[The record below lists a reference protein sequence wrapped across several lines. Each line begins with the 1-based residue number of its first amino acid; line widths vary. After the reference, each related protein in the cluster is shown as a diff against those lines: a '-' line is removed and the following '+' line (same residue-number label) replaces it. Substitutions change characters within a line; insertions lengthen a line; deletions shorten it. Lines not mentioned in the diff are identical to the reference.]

1 MESEAARY
9 NLCQRTHMAA
19 SKRIRTVLYG
29 DQRLSTGEL
38 EILHTPAMQRLYGLR
53 QLGFTDRVFIDASH
67 ARIHHVVGVLHQVD
81 NLISAVVA
89 NLKRSSRT
97 LRIGGKHGHE
107 NFSASQLAI
116 IVRKRGPVVRLV
128 GLLHDLTHAPFGHT
142 VEDEIK
148 LVGTKHDDP
157 ARQATAFYRLLCQLI
172 AWLAVEAN
180 VTDRF
185 PEALRPF
192 LSQAADVDTPSARE
206 VGGLARHLL
215 ELDGSKISACWRLSR
230 QEFAEL
236 LAQLGCAMRALLHLE
251 ALHKMNPAP
260 AELPTEEEY
269 DFQAAIRIALAQTA
283 FEPLVQEFEFRP
295 MRDAFMLDIVG
306 NTVCA
311 DLLDYAQRDSHFAG
325 LRLDYDS
332 NRIAENFTLVSFDQ
346 SAYELSHRQAEGD
359 GDLRRKMPEGVD
371 DPFEGWCLRT
381 AISLFSHKYRTDIP
395 SELMNLLNVRF
406 YLYERVIFHPT
417 KCAAGSMLG
426 TALQLLGWRRSTAG
440 GTQPNLPDHL
450 RFVGDD
456 VFLHDIRSA
465 LAFMLDWIA
474 KKTDTQRIE
483 AADLERIAGMDRVHN
498 GLVPSLLR
506 LRIDQTFAEVRRELV
521 ASKLMLDRLTAR
533 RYFRPVWRALPS
545 STDARLQAGPDALA
559 KLFGDPNDRYEAERK
574 IETKANL
581 PLGTIAIHCPSR
593 KTARKIAN
601 VLLTRPGKDGQDEV
615 CKLKDIG
622 SLDGPTFGEHQK
634 AVKAVEEMYGSMWRL
649 TVYVAPEHLDRYEEI
664 VKASGQVVFE
674 TVDLHR
680 QFEGKDIPWSND
692 EHLQNE
698 LKAKLGSGEGASSLN
713 DFELSP
719 LGVWMGQLSD
729 QLLAAGR
736 LSNFPPEFLGFPDQ
750 IPAQSRLRIENALL
764 VALSP
769 EGAGSDVVSVEI
781 VKTERVE
788 RLIQLAKIHSKR
800 VKRTEIADF
809 ERRYGDPLAKLTPKI
824 FEDIFAQM
832 GSAVTQTG
840 QLDQQGAATV
850 HKGSKF
856 DQFREALDELLRKHG
871 VEPLPRV
878 KNDLFGGSS

>member
-1 MESEAARY
+1 M
-9 NLCQRTHMAA
+9 TA
-19 SKRIRTVLYG
+19 SKRIRTVLYE
-29 DQRLSTGEL
+29 DQRLSSAEL

-67 ARIHHVVGVLHQVD
+67 SRIHHVVGVLHQVD

-97 LRIGGKHGHE
+97 LRVGRKGEHKT
-107 NFSASQLAI
+107 FSASQFAI
-116 IVRKRGPVVRLV
+116 IVRKRKPVVRLV

-148 LVGTKHDDP
+148 LVGTKHDEP

-192 LSQAADVDTPSARE
+192 LSQAAEADTPNASD
-206 VGGLARHLL
+206 VGELARHLL
-215 ELDGSKISACWRLSR
+215 ELDGPKISACWRLSR
-230 QEFAEL
+230 QGFAEL
-236 LAQLGCAMRALLHLE
+236 LAQLGCAMHALLHLE
-251 ALHKMNPAP
+251 ALHKMAPAP
-260 AELPTEEEY
+260 EELPKEEEY
-269 DFQAAIRIALAQTA
+269 DFQAAIRIALTQTD
-283 FEPLVQEFEFRP
+283 FEPLLQEFEFTP

-346 SAYELSHRQAEGD
+346 SAYELSHRQTDGD
-359 GDLRRKMPEGVD
+359 GDLRRKMPDGRN

-395 SELMNLLNVRF
+395 SELMNLLNVRY

-426 TALQLLGWRRSTAG
+426 TALQLLGWRGSTAG
-440 GTQPNLPDHL
+440 GTRPKLPDQL

-456 VFLHDIRSA
+456 VFLHDIRAA

-474 KKTDTQRIE
+474 KKPDAQRID
-483 AADLERIAGMDRVHN
+483 AADLDRIAGMDRVHN

-506 LRIDQTFAEVRRELV
+506 LRLDQTFAEVRRELV
-521 ASKLMLDRLTAR
+521 ASELMLDRLMAR

-698 LKAKLGSGEGASSLN
+698 LKAKLGFGESAPAPN

-719 LGVWMGQLSD
+719 LGAWMGQLGER
-729 QLLAAGR
+729 LLESGR
-736 LSNFPPEFLGFPDQ
+736 LSNVPSDLLGRPDG
-750 IPAQSRLRIENALL
+750 IPTAAREEIEKAL
-764 VALSP
+764 VAALELEARTP
-769 EGAGSDVVSVEI
+769 GTDATKEI
-781 VKTERVE
+781 PVERVE
-788 RLIQLAKIHSKR
+788 ILLQQLRTHSKR
-800 VKRTEIADF
+800 VKRTDIDKF
-809 ERRYGDPLAKLTPKI
+809 RYSYTHPLARLPREA
-824 FEDIFAQM
+824 FEDV
-832 GSAVTQTG
+832 VTQMQGAILRTG
-840 QLDQQGAATV
+840 ELDQQGAQGATV
-850 HKGSKF
+850 HKGTRF
-856 DQFREALDELLRKHG
+856 DQFRDALDELLRKHG
-871 VEPLPRV
+871 VAPLPV
-878 KNDLFGGSS
+878 GKGQLFGESN